1 MSELVRPK
9 PAAAVLAWFEDVPDA
24 SLYLSVLTLGEIR
37 KGVERLPT
45 GKRREQVRVWLEHDL
60 REWFGA
66 RILDIDAAVAE
77 RWGRLLAQVDRP
89 IPAIDSLIAATALH
103 HDLRLVTRNE
113 SDFADTGVEVVN
125 IWAT

>member
-103 HDLRLVTRNE
+103 HDLRRPDVH
-113 SDFADTGVEVVN
+113 DFADTGVEVVN